1 VLGAKFDGPR
11 GQLHLAV
18 YAGLT
23 HSVYVIIQT
32 VLALP
37 VIGQALLEDLLH
49 FIPAYEFFPHNPL
62 VVRIYSSL
70 FGFLAESLVH
80 RRQDGRVFA
89 TRLVRIHVYMC
100 RHVGDVELES
110 EGVVFSDGMMRGV
123 EIYGYRNH
131 LIYHPS

>member
-11 GQLHLAV
+11 RQLHLAV
-18 YAGLT
+18 YAAIT
-23 HSVYVIIQT
+23 HPGYIVIQT
-32 VLALP
+32 ILTLP
-37 VIGQALLEDLLH
+37 IVSQALLEYPFH

-70 FGFLAESLVH
+70 FGFLTESLVH